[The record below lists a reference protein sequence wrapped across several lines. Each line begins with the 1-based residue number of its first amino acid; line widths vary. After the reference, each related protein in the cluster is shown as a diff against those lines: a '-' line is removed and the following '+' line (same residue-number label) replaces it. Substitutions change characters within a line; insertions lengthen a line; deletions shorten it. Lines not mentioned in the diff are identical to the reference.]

1 MTALPGYAVALLV
14 LLTGAALA
22 DPVRLAAEDGRI
34 VAVAADGGRRVL
46 SAGPEDRD
54 PVLSPDGRQVAFLRP
69 EGKTDQ
75 DGDEGQ
81 PVALML
87 VAAEGGPERRLV
99 APERGPEP
107 KTNLLGIN
115 NPAFAADGTAVYFLA
130 RAWAVSDAVHRVAL
144 AGGRPTFVV
153 DGNSVE
159 AIRSGRYAGSLL
171 VSRHKYRKG
180 GGAFDPLC
188 VIDAAGREKL
198 CIPGSDGEAADGPKA
213 RAWLARQGGRAQ

>member
-1 MTALPGYAVALLV
+1 MTALPGYAVALLI
-14 LLTGAALA
+14 LLNGAALA
-22 DPVRLAAEDGRI
+22 DPIRLAAEDGRI
-34 VAVAADGGRRVL
+34 VVIAADGSRRVV
-46 SAGPEDRD
+46 SAGPGDRD

-69 EGKTDQ
+69 EGKPDA
-75 DGDEGQ
+75 DEDEGQ

-99 APERGPEP
+99 APERGAEP

-115 NPAFAADGTAVYFLA
+115 NPAFAADGKSVYFLA

-159 AIRSGRYAGSLL
+159 AIRSGRLTGDLL
-171 VSRHKYRKG
+171 VSRHSFSR
-180 GGAFDPLC
+180 P
-188 VIDAAGREKL
+188 AAS
-198 CIPGSDGEAADGPKA
+198 ITQSGSKA
-213 RAWLARQGGRAQ
+213 RAWLARQGGRAP